1 MDTQLSIFTEPCCG
15 SNYILSDCATMA
27 AGWPIRS
34 RHTIKWPSTDQQS
47 LKWRY
52 WSTTADDIRVLVAL
66 NVHQLIVHISFLIL
80 RSINCRVGESLQT
93 TAIRQTENDLY
104 KRKQFRSCVVKGSSA
119 ASTQYFFSHHSKLV
133 LLSFIL
139 PLRPL
144 QCQLPTQYVYTGK

>member
-34 RHTIKWPSTDQQS
+34 RHTIKWPSTDQQY

-52 WSTTADDIRVLVAL
+52 RSTTADDIRVLVAL

-104 KRKQFRSCVVKGSSA
+104 KRKQLRRCVVKGSSA
-119 ASTQYFFSHHSKLV
+119 GLPNTFSVAIQNLYCC
-133 LLSFIL
+133 SFIL
-139 PLRPL
+139 PLRPP
-144 QCQLPTQYVYTGK
+144 QCQLPIRYVYRLR